1 MRELLS
7 DIVGLFILDGNIK
20 KLKIT
25 LELLKRKY

>member
-1 MRELLS
+1 MREFLS
-7 DIVGLFILDGNIK
+7 DIVVLFILDGNIK

>member
-1 MRELLS
+1 MREILS
-7 DIVGLFILDGNIK
+7 DIVGLFILDENIK